1 MGRLEKLALLFLLI
15 IALVSNCESNEILDR
30 IEAIEKTNKKL
41 VEENKSKSSR
51 INLLEEQNV
60 QMSTTLNAMSV
71 AMNAVLIQLNETK
84 EDISNTEENV
94 LAMAK
99 NLVENEIREIN
110 NQVMTQ
116 KEYDSL
122 VNPPESCGE
131 LSLYGVSDSKK
142 LLIDP
147 DGKGVENDP
156 IEVSYT
162 SILDKAM

>member
-1 MGRLEKLALLFLLI
+1 MGRLEKIALLFLLI
-15 IALVSNCESNEILDR
+15 IALVSNCESNEVLDR
-30 IEAIEKTNKKL
+30 IEAIEKINKEL

-51 INLLEEQNV
+51 ISLLEEQNV
-60 QMSTTLNAMSV
+60 QISTTLD
-71 AMNAVLIQLNETK
+71 AVLIQLNETK
-84 EDISNTEENV
+84 KDISNTEENV

-99 NLVENEIREIN
+99 NLVENEIRKIN

-162 SILDKAM
+162 YMISRIF

>member
-1 MGRLEKLALLFLLI
+1 MGRK
-15 IALVSNCESNEILDR
+15 
-30 IEAIEKTNKKL
+30 
-41 VEENKSKSSR
+41 
-51 INLLEEQNV
+51 INLLKRIEV
-60 QMSTTLNAMSV
+60 
-71 AMNAVLIQLNETK
+71 K
-84 EDISNTEENV
+84 KDISNTEENV

-116 KEYDSL
+116 KEHDSL

-131 LSLYGVSDSKK
+131 LSLYGVSDSRK

-156 IEVSYT
+156 IQVSCYFHNIVT
-162 SILDKAM
+162 IICQLDELI